1 MKRVLHL
8 SVIYALA
15 LLITTCSQSAA
26 ASVQGTFQRT
36 LQVTGTADLEVLTK
50 SGDIIVR
57 SGPAGT
63 VSITGRIH
71 VGNRWFSGNWQANI
85 SELEKNPPIRQ
96 TGNSIRIEY
105 TELSNVSIDYEITV
119 PANTRLR
126 THSGSG
132 DQTVEGLHADLDLES
147 GSGDMQLRDIQG
159 DIHLQTGSGDVR
171 AQAISGGLDAGA
183 GSGDIRIEANGS
195 GNVRVHTGSG
205 NIELRGING
214 TLRAEAGSGDI
225 TVDGTQTGIWDVRTG
240 SGNVDLRLPASASF
254 NLQAATSSGD
264 LVVNQPVTMTVQ
276 GTVQSSRH
284 SIDGKVR
291 GGGPLLMV
299 HTGSGDVHID

>member
-1 MKRVLHL
+1 MKR
-8 SVIYALA
+8 
-15 LLITTCSQSAA
+15 LIPIPLICAFVTFAAICSQPAA

-36 LQVTGTADLEVLTK
+36 FQVTGPVDLEVLTR
-50 SGDIIVR
+50 SGDIIVH
-57 SGPAGT
+57 SGPAGS
-63 VSITGRIH
+63 VSITGKIH
-71 VGNRWFSGNWQANI
+71 VGSRWFSGNWQTNV

-96 TGNSIRIEY
+96 NGNSIRIEY
-105 TELSNVSIDYEITV
+105 VNFSNIAIDYEITA

-171 AQAISGGLDAGA
+171 AQGISGGLDAGA
-183 GSGDIRIEANGS
+183 GSGDIRIEANGP

-225 TVDGTQTGIWDVRTG
+225 TVDGAQTGIWDVRTG
-240 SGNVDLRLPASASF
+240 SGNVDLRLPANAAF

-264 LVVNQPVTMTVQ
+264 LVVNQPVTITVQ
-276 GTVQSSRH
+276 GNVESSRH
-284 SIDGKVR
+284 RIEGKVR

-299 HTGSGDVHID
+299 HTGSGDLHID